1 MQTVRDKSHNK
12 NYYIEN
18 LIFGK
23 KSESSCTQK
32 CDENEINQSELGG
45 ENYGNQRTT
54 QNV

>member
-23 KSESSCTQK
+23 KSEHSCAQK
-32 CDENEINQSELGG
+32 CDGDQINQSELNG
-45 ENYGNQRTT
+45 EKYLSERVT